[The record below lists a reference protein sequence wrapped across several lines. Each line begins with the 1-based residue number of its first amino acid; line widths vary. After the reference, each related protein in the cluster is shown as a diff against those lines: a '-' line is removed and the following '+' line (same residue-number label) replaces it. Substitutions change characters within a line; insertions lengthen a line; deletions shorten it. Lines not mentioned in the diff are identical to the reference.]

1 LIIFTNN
8 GLRYNLQY
16 ILIKLEFVDKVTFS
30 DEFDDICGFIFV
42 EDFFDVVWKVESSSS
57 WFIDNGIFREC
68 VLWYYHLF
76 FLCFTVLNFFY
87 RIK

>member
-42 EDFFDVVWKVESSSS
+42 EDFFDVVWKVESSAS
-57 WFIDNGIFREC
+57 WFIDNGIFREY
-68 VLWYYHLF
+68 VLCYYHLF
-76 FLCFTVLNFFY
+76 FYVLLF
-87 RIK
+87 